1 VVQKDCVGDEYLGIE
16 VDAHRHLLYVPQG
29 NGTVDVVGSRTGRVR
44 KVHVLRRPGRGQLDI
59 LTGQVLT
66 GQVLTDSGTFTAG
79 CELEGLTAT
88 GPQPTGKTQ
97 DTGATRAQQMSGGL
111 TTL

>member
-1 VVQKDCVGDEYLGIE
+1 MVQKDCVGDEYLGIE

-66 GQVLTDSGTFTAG
+66 DSGTFTAG